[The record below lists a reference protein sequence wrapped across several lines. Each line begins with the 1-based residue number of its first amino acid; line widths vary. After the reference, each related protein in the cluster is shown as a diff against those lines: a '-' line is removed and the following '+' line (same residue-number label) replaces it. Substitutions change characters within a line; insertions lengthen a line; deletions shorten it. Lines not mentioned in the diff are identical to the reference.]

1 MFKAK
6 KIEVDAAHNLIVIL
20 TQKDANELGIGSG
33 ERVSVQNQK
42 TKKSVICQLEV
53 LDYVKKKGSHKEIDL
68 KIGEIGLFE
77 NAFEK
82 LEIVFNQRVNLI
94 PAKKPESI
102 EFVRRKFLGER
113 LNEEHFLEIMRDIV
127 DNRFSEIETTYFVLA
142 CTINK
147 LDEKETIG
155 LTKAMVAVGKQL
167 DFKVNPKDIIVD
179 KHCIGGIPG
188 NRTTMVVVPIIAAAG
203 LTIPKTSSRSI
214 TSPAGT
220 ADTMEVLAKV
230 DIELT
235 RMFNIVKQTKGC
247 IVWGG
252 GLDLSP
258 ADDLIIHVEH
268 PLELDSEG
276 QMIASILSK
285 KKSVGSTHVL
295 IDIPIGKTAKVTD
308 IYKAEDLKKK
318 FERIGK
324 GIGMEI
330 IVLISDGKEPI
341 GNGIGPLQEALDVMA
356 VLKNEPGHPED
367 LKEKAL
373 VMAGLIF
380 EMANISK
387 KNQGYLLAKEIL
399 ISGKALKK
407 FDEIL
412 IAQGKQ
418 KELPKAKYS
427 EVIKSNSKGKI
438 SSIHNKYVSKLAF
451 VLGAPQDKAAG
462 IRLIKKS
469 HQEVQKGESLYTI
482 YSNSELKLKYA
493 KHFIENHEI
502 YVIK

>member
-1 MFKAK
+1 MFKVK
-6 KIEVDAAHNLIVIL
+6 KIEVDASHDLIVML
-20 TQKDANELGIGSG
+20 LEEDAKELGLQSG
-33 ERVSVQNQK
+33 ERVSISSEK
-42 TKKSVICQLEV
+42 TKKSVICELEII
-53 LDYVKKKGSHKEIDL
+53 DFKKGKGAKKDINL
-68 KIGEIGLFE
+68 KKGEIGLFE
-77 NAFEK
+77 SAFEK
-82 LEIVFNQRVNLI
+82 LAIWENKEVKLI

-102 EFVRRKFLGER
+102 EFVKRKFLGEK
-113 LNEEHFLEIMRDIV
+113 LEEKQFLEIMKDIV
-127 DNRFSEIETTYFVLA
+127 NNSYSEIETTYFVLA

-147 LDEKETIG
+147 LDEKETIS

-167 DFKVNPKDIIVD
+167 DFKIKPEDIIVD
-179 KHCIGGIPG
+179 KHCIGGIAG
-188 NRTTMVVVPIIAAAG
+188 NRTTMIVVPIIAAAG

-220 ADTMEVLAKV
+220 ADTMEVLANVNIK
-230 DIELT
+230 LT
-235 RMFNIVKQTKGC
+235 DMFNIVKKTKGC

-318 FERIGK
+318 FERIGA
-324 GIGMEI
+324 GIGMKI
-330 IVLISDGKEPI
+330 TVLISDGKEPI
-341 GNGIGPLQEALDVMA
+341 GNGIGPREEAVDVMA
-356 VLKNEPGHPED
+356 VLKNEENHPVD
-367 LKEKAL
+367 LREKAVL
-373 VMAGLIF
+373 MAGLIF

-387 KNQGYLLAKEIL
+387 KNQGYLLAREIL
-399 ISGKALKK
+399 LSGKALEK
-407 FDEIL
+407 FEEII
-412 IAQGKQ
+412 IAQGKK
-418 KELPKAKYS
+418 KELPKAKFT
-427 EVIKSNSKGKI
+427 EIIKSKQSGKVT
-438 SSIHNKYVSKLAF
+438 SIHNKHISKLAF
-451 VLGAPQDKAAG
+451 ILGAPQDKAAG

-469 HQEVQKGESLYTI
+469 HHEVKKGEGLYTI

-502 YVIK
+502 YTIK

>member
-1 MFKAK
+1 MFKVRN
-6 KIEVDAAHNLIVIL
+6 IEVDASHDLIVML
-20 TQKDANELGIGSG
+20 LEDDAKELGIGSG
-33 ERVSVQNQK
+33 ERVSISSEK
-42 TKKSVICQLEV
+42 TKKSVICELEII
-53 LDYVKKKGSHKEIDL
+53 DFKKRKGAKKDINL
-68 KIGEIGLFE
+68 KKGEIGLFE
-77 NAFEK
+77 SAFQK
-82 LEIVFNQRVNLI
+82 LEIWENQRVNLI
-94 PAKKPESI
+94 PAKNPKSI
-102 EFVRRKFLGER
+102 EYVRKKFLGEK
-113 LNEEHFLEIMRDIV
+113 LDEEHFLEIMQDIV
-127 DNRFSEIETTYFVLA
+127 DNRFSEIETTYFVLS

-167 DFKVNPKDIIVD
+167 DFRVKPQDIIVD

-188 NRTTMVVVPIIAAAG
+188 NRTTMLVVPIVSAAG

-235 RMFNIVKQTKGC
+235 KMYNIVKKTKGC

-308 IYKAEDLKKK
+308 IYHAENLKKK
-318 FERIGK
+318 FERIGA
-324 GIGMEI
+324 GIGMKIE
-330 IVLISDGKEPI
+330 VLISDGKEPI

-356 VLKNEPGHPED
+356 ILRNEENPSVD

-373 VMAGLIF
+373 MMSGLIF
-380 EMANISK
+380 EMAGIAK

-399 ISGKALKK
+399 VSGKALKK
-407 FDEIL
+407 FEEIL
-412 IAQGKQ
+412 TAQGKQ
-418 KELPKAKYS
+418 KELPKAKFS
-427 EVIKSNSKGKI
+427 EVIKAKVSGKI
-438 SSIHNKYVSKLAF
+438 ASLHNKHISKLAF

-469 HQEVQKGESLYTI
+469 HENVKKGDGLYTI

-493 KHFIENHEI
+493 KHYIDEHEI
-502 YVIK
+502 YSIK